1 MMTSTAFHQWCD
13 QLALPPATRD
23 LLADIRGSQPVRRVT
38 SRANNMSGTYPSD
51 KMGVTIQYESH
62 TVELWAILVMERDPD
77 VLEFYDQPHTFKLQY
92 LGKPGKKMV
101 GHYYTPDF
109 LVLRRSSAAFE
120 EWKTEAD
127 LRRLAQHSPFRYQQ
141 TEDGHWRCPPAEASA
156 QALGLSFRL
165 RSSAE
170 LNPTYVDNLSFLA
183 DYYGVP
189 LSVPHQAQTSILQR
203 IREMPGLPLSALA
216 YDGSGVR
223 PNDVYAMLAHEQLYT
238 DLYASPL
245 IQHGRVRLYLN
256 ADQARAYAHLQP
268 SHLVSHVGSPL
279 PEVAPP
285 LVTNATLLWDGRCW
299 TLVNPGETTTTLL
312 PEKGPPIQI
321 PSSFFFH
328 LLDTG
333 VITPLRPDTHP
344 PSASLEVDRLMDR
357 ASPSDLCQA
366 NERFAMVIAYLQG
379 EKDRYAGIAP
389 RTLHRWVARFREAET
404 QFGCGY
410 VGLLTRKAQQ
420 GNHAPKAPQA
430 SRDLMDTFITEQFET
445 PRHVPAAAVYR
456 AYLGK
461 SRDVTLARL
470 QTAAAVLARQGSGQ
484 DAHSVDQAGG
494 ERSYHTP
501 SADHAHNSIPQETPF
516 ARDQTVDLG
525 RTAHRGDSPAPHA
538 SALPTSLTP
547 LLGREQEA
555 QRVCSLLQRSEIRL
569 LTLTGPGGVG
579 KTRLGIHIASDLMH
593 DFANGVCF
601 VSLGPISDPELV
613 IPTIVQ
619 ALGLPEVGDAGA
631 GTAPQPLQ
639 RLNTYLQEK
648 QVLLLL
654 DNFEQVVAA
663 APALVELLTACAQVK
678 VLVTSRAVLRVS
690 GEYEC
695 PVSPLALP
703 SPKELPDARAVAQS
717 PAVALF
723 VQRAMPRLPD
733 FSLTDAN
740 AAVIAAICARLDG
753 LPLAIELAAA
763 RIKLLPPE
771 ALLARLEHRL
781 AVLTSGARGLPAR
794 QQTLRS
800 TIKWSYELL
809 SADEQHLFRRLS
821 VFVGGCTLKAVEAVC
836 NEVDHVGLHVLDGVA
851 ALLDNSLLQQ
861 TEQAGEEPH
870 FVMLETIR
878 EYGLECLAARGEREQ
893 TRCAHTSYYLELA
906 EEAEPKLSSAEREQ
920 WAHRLEREHDNFRAA
935 LSWSLEQRRGD
946 PGGRPERV
954 GGEEALRLG
963 GALWR
968 FWLLHGHLSE
978 GRQWL
983 EKALAVAVP
992 QVPSALRAKALGG
1005 AGVLAH
1011 YQGDYRQAKV
1021 LCEESLALFRE
1032 LGDKQGMVDSLNGL
1046 GLIVG
1051 QATRARNDY
1060 AVARALYEESLAI
1073 LRELG
1078 DLWGI
1083 AETHWD
1089 FARVAFYQGDYTAGN
1104 PLCEESLA
1112 IFRELGD
1119 RRRIAEILGSLGGYM
1134 AFYQGNYIIELT
1146 SMEESLAIMR
1156 ELGDRRSSARLLW
1169 ALGHAAFV
1177 QDDYAKAR
1185 TFYEEALAILQE
1197 LGVKWFIA
1205 SCLDGLA
1212 EVAVAQG
1219 QPEWAAHL
1227 LGAAALLREALGV
1240 SPPPYN
1246 LANYERAVA
1255 TTRAQLGEE
1264 RFAAA
1269 WAEGREMTLEQVLAE
1284 QGRATTPK
1292 VPTIKE
1298 PTDTVALPP
1307 TYPDELTPRE
1317 VEILRL
1323 VASGLSNAQVAEKL
1337 IISPRTV
1344 HAHVRSIYSKLG
1356 ITSRSSATRY
1366 AIDHKLI

>member
-1 MMTSTAFHQWCD
+1 MARTT
-13 QLALPPATRD
+13 
-23 LLADIRGSQPVRRVT
+23 PVVQ
-38 SRANNMSGTYPSD
+38 G
-51 KMGVTIQYESH
+51 E
-62 TVELWAILVMERDPD
+62 
-77 VLEFYDQPHTFKLQY
+77 VLIW
-92 LGKPGKKMV
+92 PG
-101 GHYYTPDF
+101 D
-109 LVLRRSSAAFE
+109 
-120 EWKTEAD
+120 
-127 LRRLAQHSPFRYQQ
+127 AQKQSL
-141 TEDGHWRCPPAEASA
+141 T
-156 QALGLSFRL
+156 
-165 RSSAE
+165 
-170 LNPTYVDNLSFLA
+170 
-183 DYYGVP
+183 
-189 LSVPHQAQTSILQR
+189 
-203 IREMPGLPLSALA
+203 
-216 YDGSGVR
+216 
-223 PNDVYAMLAHEQLYT
+223 
-238 DLYASPL
+238 
-245 IQHGRVRLYLN
+245 
-256 ADQARAYAHLQP
+256 
-268 SHLVSHVGSPL
+268 VGSPAWYAWL
-279 PEVAPP
+279 EDASTFAFVGDMGTFTARKES
-285 LVTNATLLWDGRCW
+285 TRHGGTYWKAYRKREG
-299 TLVNPGETTTTLL
+299 
-312 PEKGPPIQI
+312 K
-321 PSSFFFH
+321 
-328 LLDTG
+328 
-333 VITPLRPDTHP
+333 LR
-344 PSASLEVDRLMDR
+344 
-357 ASPSDLCQA
+357 
-366 NERFAMVIAYLQG
+366 
-379 EKDRYAGIAP
+379 
-389 RTLHRWVARFREAET
+389 
-404 QFGCGY
+404 
-410 VGLLTRKAQQ
+410 
-420 GNHAPKAPQA
+420 
-430 SRDLMDTFITEQFET
+430 
-445 PRHVPAAAVYR
+445 R

-484 DAHSVDQAGG
+484 DAHGVDQAGG

-501 SADHAHNSIPQETPF
+501 SADPAHDSIPQKTPF

-525 RTAHRGDSPAPHA
+525 RTAHRGDSPAPRA
-538 SALPTSLTP
+538 SALPTYLTP

-555 QRVCSLLQRSEIRL
+555 QIVCSLLQRSEIRL

-579 KTRLGIHIASDLMH
+579 KTRLGIQIASNLMH

-601 VSLGPISDPELV
+601 VSLAPISDPELV
-613 IPTIVQ
+613 FPTIVQ

-663 APALVELLTACAQVK
+663 APALVELLTSCAQVK
-678 VLVTSRAVLRVS
+678 VLVTSRAVLRVN

-703 SPKELPDARAVAQS
+703 SPKELSDARAVAQS

-740 AAVIAAICARLDG
+740 AAVIVGICARLDG

-781 AVLTSGARGLPAR
+781 QVLTSGARGIPAR

-800 TIKWSYELL
+800 TIKWSYDLL

-821 VFVGGCTLKAVEAVC
+821 VFVGGCTLRAVEAVC

-861 TEQAGEEPH
+861 TEQAGEEPR

-946 PGGRPERV
+946 PCGRPERV
-954 GGEEALRLG
+954 GGEEAPRLG
-963 GALWR
+963 GALWQ

-983 EKALAVAVP
+983 EKALALEVP
-992 QVPSALRAKALGG
+992 RVPSAVRAKALTG

-1011 YQGDYRQAKV
+1011 FQGDYHQAKL
-1021 LCEESLALFRE
+1021 LCEEGLALFRE
-1032 LGDKQGMVDSLNGL
+1032 LEDKRGMAASLNGL
-1046 GLIVG
+1046 GLI
-1051 QATRARNDY
+1051 ARARNDY
-1060 AVARALYEESLAI
+1060 PEARALHEESLAI

-1078 DLWGI
+1078 DTWGI
-1083 AETHWD
+1083 AEALSLL
-1089 FARVAFYQGDYTAGN
+1089 ARVAFHQGDHRAGKL
-1104 PLCEESLA
+1104 PGEEGLVL
-1112 IFRELGD
+1112 FRDSGD
-1119 RRRIAEILGSLGGYM
+1119 RRGIAQILGVQSLTALYH
-1134 AFYQGNYIIELT
+1134 GNYVTAFTLA
-1146 SMEESLAIMR
+1146 EESLAIMR
-1156 ELGDRRSSARLLW
+1156 ELGDQRHIARGLW
-1169 ALGHAAFV
+1169 SLGYVALF

-1185 TFYEEALAILQE
+1185 TFYEEALALHRE
-1197 LGVKWFIA
+1197 FGEKWFIA

-1212 EVAVAQG
+1212 EVAIAKG

-1227 LGAAALLREALGV
+1227 LAAAALLREDLGV
-1240 SPPPYN
+1240 SPPSYN
-1246 LANYERAVA
+1246 LANYERAVD

-1269 WAEGREMTLEQVLAE
+1269 WAEGRKMTLEQVLAE
-1284 QGRATTPK
+1284 QARATTPGQTST
-1292 VPTIKE
+1292 VSTIQQ
-1298 PTDTVALPP
+1298 PADTAAPPP

-1317 VEILRL
+1317 VEVLRL
-1323 VASGLSNAQVAEKL
+1323 VASGLSNAQMAEKL

-1344 HAHVRSIYSKLG
+1344 HAHVRSIYSKLF
-1356 ITSRSSATRY
+1356 ITSRSAATRY

>member
-1 MMTSTAFHQWCD
+1 MARTTQVVQGELLIWQGDD
-13 QLALPPATRD
+13 QKQSLP
-23 LLADIRGSQPVRRVT
+23 
-38 SRANNMSGTYPSD
+38 
-51 KMGVTIQYESH
+51 
-62 TVELWAILVMERDPD
+62 
-77 VLEFYDQPHTFKLQY
+77 
-92 LGKPGKKMV
+92 
-101 GHYYTPDF
+101 
-109 LVLRRSSAAFE
+109 
-120 EWKTEAD
+120 
-127 LRRLAQHSPFRYQQ
+127 
-141 TEDGHWRCPPAEASA
+141 
-156 QALGLSFRL
+156 
-165 RSSAE
+165 
-170 LNPTYVDNLSFLA
+170 
-183 DYYGVP
+183 
-189 LSVPHQAQTSILQR
+189 
-203 IREMPGLPLSALA
+203 
-216 YDGSGVR
+216 
-223 PNDVYAMLAHEQLYT
+223 
-238 DLYASPL
+238 
-245 IQHGRVRLYLN
+245 
-256 ADQARAYAHLQP
+256 
-268 SHLVSHVGSPL
+268 VGSPAWYAWL
-279 PEVAPP
+279 EDASTFAFVGDMGTFTARKES
-285 LVTNATLLWDGRCW
+285 TRHGGTYWKAYRKKEG
-299 TLVNPGETTTTLL
+299 
-312 PEKGPPIQI
+312 K
-321 PSSFFFH
+321 
-328 LLDTG
+328 
-333 VITPLRPDTHP
+333 LR
-344 PSASLEVDRLMDR
+344 
-357 ASPSDLCQA
+357 
-366 NERFAMVIAYLQG
+366 
-379 EKDRYAGIAP
+379 
-389 RTLHRWVARFREAET
+389 
-404 QFGCGY
+404 
-410 VGLLTRKAQQ
+410 
-420 GNHAPKAPQA
+420 
-430 SRDLMDTFITEQFET
+430 
-445 PRHVPAAAVYR
+445 R

-484 DAHSVDQAGG
+484 DTHSVDQAGG
-494 ERSYHTP
+494 ERSYYAL
-501 SADHAHNSIPQETPF
+501 SADTAHYIPQETPF
-516 ARDQTVDLG
+516 ARDQAVDLG
-525 RTAHRGDSPAPHA
+525 RTMYRGDSPAPRA

-555 QRVCSLLQRSEIRL
+555 QRVCSLLQRSEVHL

-579 KTRLGIHIASDLMH
+579 KTRLGIQIASDLMH

-601 VSLGPISDPELV
+601 VSLAPISDPELV
-613 IPTIVQ
+613 IPTIAQ
-619 ALGLPEVGDAGA
+619 ALGLPEVGDA

-740 AAVIAAICARLDG
+740 AVIIAAICARLDG

-781 AVLTSGARGLPAR
+781 AVLTNGTRGLPAR
-794 QQTLRS
+794 HQTLRS
-800 TIKWSYELL
+800 TIKWSYDLL
-809 SADEQHLFRRLS
+809 STDEQQLFRRLS
-821 VFVGGCTLKAVEAVC
+821 VFVGGCTLKGVEAVC
-836 NEVDHVGLHVLDGVA
+836 NEVDHVGLNVLDGVA

-861 TEQAGEEPH
+861 TEQSGEEPH

-878 EYGLECLAARGEREQ
+878 EYGRECLEASGEREEI
-893 TRCAHTSYYLELA
+893 RRAHANYSVALA
-906 EEAEPKLSSAEREQ
+906 EEAEPKLYSAEREN
-920 WAHRLEREHDNFRAA
+920 WVHRLERDYDNIRAA
-935 LSWSLEQRRGD
+935 LSWSV
-946 PGGRPERV
+946 ERK
-954 GGEEALRLG
+954 EAAMALRLG
-963 GALWR
+963 GALWQ
-968 FWLLHGHLSE
+968 FWLLQGHLSE

-983 EKALAVAVP
+983 EKALAIGVPWAGRLTGTEPGGLTTQVSSAV
-992 QVPSALRAKALGG
+992 RAKALNG

-1032 LGDKQGMVDSLNGL
+1032 QGDKRGMVASLNGL

-1073 LRELG
+1073 VRELG

-1083 AETHWD
+1083 AETLWE
-1089 FARVAFYQGDYTAGN
+1089 FARVAIYQGDYTAGN
-1104 PLCEESLA
+1104 PLWEESLT
-1112 IFRELGD
+1112 IFRGLGD

-1134 AFYQGNYIIELT
+1134 AFYQGNYTIELT

-1169 ALGHAAFV
+1169 SLGHAAFV
-1177 QDDYAKAR
+1177 KEDYAKAR

-1205 SCLDGLA
+1205 ACLDGLA
-1212 EVAVAQG
+1212 EVDVAQG
-1219 QPEWAAHL
+1219 QPAWAAHL

-1240 SPPPYN
+1240 SPPPYS
-1246 LANYERAVA
+1246 LANYERTVA

-1284 QGRATTPK
+1284 QGRTTTPGQISTM
-1292 VPTIKE
+1292 PTIQQSA
-1298 PTDTVALPP
+1298 DTSAPPP
-1307 TYPDELTPRE
+1307 TYPNELTPRE

-1323 VASGLSNAQVAEKL
+1323 VASGLSNAQMANKL

-1366 AIDHKLI
+1366 AIDHKLL

>member
-1 MMTSTAFHQWCD
+1 VERSAKQRTISV
-13 QLALPPATRD
+13 LPP
-23 LLADIRGSQPVRRVT
+23 GQPAAPGQAVT
-38 SRANNMSGTYPSD
+38 SN
-51 KMGVTIQYESH
+51 
-62 TVELWAILVMERDPD
+62 L
-77 VLEFYDQPHTFKLQY
+77 
-92 LGKPGKKMV
+92 
-101 GHYYTPDF
+101 
-109 LVLRRSSAAFE
+109 
-120 EWKTEAD
+120 
-127 LRRLAQHSPFRYQQ
+127 
-141 TEDGHWRCPPAEASA
+141 PA
-156 QALGLSFRL
+156 
-165 RSSAE
+165 
-170 LNPTYVDNLSFLA
+170 Y
-183 DYYGVP
+183 
-189 LSVPHQAQTSILQR
+189 
-203 IREMPGLPLSALA
+203 
-216 YDGSGVR
+216 
-223 PNDVYAMLAHEQLYT
+223 
-238 DLYASPL
+238 
-245 IQHGRVRLYLN
+245 
-256 ADQARAYAHLQP
+256 
-268 SHLVSHVGSPL
+268 
-279 PEVAPP
+279 
-285 LVTNATLLWDGRCW
+285 
-299 TLVNPGETTTTLL
+299 
-312 PEKGPPIQI
+312 
-321 PSSFFFH
+321 
-328 LLDTG
+328 
-333 VITPLRPDTHP
+333 
-344 PSASLEVDRLMDR
+344 
-357 ASPSDLCQA
+357 
-366 NERFAMVIAYLQG
+366 
-379 EKDRYAGIAP
+379 
-389 RTLHRWVARFREAET
+389 
-404 QFGCGY
+404 
-410 VGLLTRKAQQ
+410 
-420 GNHAPKAPQA
+420 
-430 SRDLMDTFITEQFET
+430 
-445 PRHVPAAAVYR
+445 
-456 AYLGK
+456 
-461 SRDVTLARL
+461 
-470 QTAAAVLARQGSGQ
+470 
-484 DAHSVDQAGG
+484 
-494 ERSYHTP
+494 
-501 SADHAHNSIPQETPF
+501 
-516 ARDQTVDLG
+516 
-525 RTAHRGDSPAPHA
+525 
-538 SALPTSLTP
+538 LTP

-579 KTRLGIHIASDLMH
+579 KTRLGIQIASDLMH

-601 VSLGPISDPELV
+601 VSLAPISDLELV

-663 APALVELLTACAQVK
+663 APALVELLAACAQVK
-678 VLVTSRAVLRVS
+678 VLVTSRVVLRVS

-723 VQRAMPRLPD
+723 VQRAMARLPG

-740 AAVIAAICARLDG
+740 AAIIADICARLDG

-809 SADEQHLFRRLS
+809 PANEQRLFRRLS
-821 VFVGGCTLKAVEAVC
+821 VFVGGCTLGAVEAVC
-836 NEVDHVGLHVLDGVA
+836 GEADAVALDVLDGVA
-851 ALLDNSLLQQ
+851 SLLDNNLLQQ
-861 TEQAGEEPH
+861 TEQAGDEPR

-878 EYGLECLAARGEREQ
+878 EYGRECLEASGEREEI
-893 TRCAHTSYYLELA
+893 RRAHANYSVALA
-906 EEAEPKLSSAEREQ
+906 EEAEPKLCSAEREN
-920 WAHRLEREHDNFRAA
+920 WVHRLEREHDNFRAA
-935 LSWSLEQRRGD
+935 LSCSV
-946 PGGRPERV
+946 ERK
-954 GGEEALRLG
+954 EAATALRLG

-968 FWLLHGHLSE
+968 FWLLQGHLSE

-983 EKALAVAVP
+983 EKALAIGVP
-992 QVPSALRAKALGG
+992 QTGRLIGTESRGLTTQVSSAVRAKALGG

-1032 LGDKQGMVDSLNGL
+1032 LGEKRGIATSLNGL

-1060 AVARALYEESLAI
+1060 ALARALYEESLAI
-1073 LRELG
+1073 RRELG

-1083 AETHWD
+1083 AEMLWD
-1089 FARVAFYQGDYTAGN
+1089 FARVAFYQGDYTAGS

-1119 RRRIAEILGSLGGYM
+1119 RRRIAEILGSLAGYM
-1134 AFYQGNYIIELT
+1134 AFYQGNYTIELT

-1169 ALGHAAFV
+1169 FLGHAAFV

-1185 TFYEEALAILQE
+1185 TFYAEALAILQE
-1197 LGVKWFIA
+1197 LGIKWFIA

-1219 QPEWAAHL
+1219 QPERAAHL
-1227 LGAAALLREALGV
+1227 LGAAALLREALGA

-1246 LANYERAVA
+1246 LANYERAVD

-1269 WAEGREMTLEQVLAE
+1269 WAEGQEMTLKQVLAE
-1284 QGRATTPK
+1284 QARATTPGQTPT
-1292 VPTIKE
+1292 VPTIQQ
-1298 PTDTVALPP
+1298 PTDTVALPL
-1307 TYPDELTPRE
+1307 TYPDELTSRE

-1366 AIDHKLI
+1366 AIDHKLL

>member
-1 MMTSTAFHQWCD
+1 MARTTPVVQGELLIWQGND
-13 QLALPPATRD
+13 QKQSLP
-23 LLADIRGSQPVRRVT
+23 
-38 SRANNMSGTYPSD
+38 
-51 KMGVTIQYESH
+51 
-62 TVELWAILVMERDPD
+62 
-77 VLEFYDQPHTFKLQY
+77 
-92 LGKPGKKMV
+92 
-101 GHYYTPDF
+101 
-109 LVLRRSSAAFE
+109 
-120 EWKTEAD
+120 
-127 LRRLAQHSPFRYQQ
+127 
-141 TEDGHWRCPPAEASA
+141 
-156 QALGLSFRL
+156 
-165 RSSAE
+165 
-170 LNPTYVDNLSFLA
+170 
-183 DYYGVP
+183 
-189 LSVPHQAQTSILQR
+189 
-203 IREMPGLPLSALA
+203 
-216 YDGSGVR
+216 
-223 PNDVYAMLAHEQLYT
+223 
-238 DLYASPL
+238 
-245 IQHGRVRLYLN
+245 
-256 ADQARAYAHLQP
+256 
-268 SHLVSHVGSPL
+268 VGSPAWYAWL
-279 PEVAPP
+279 EDASTFAFVGDMGTFTARKES
-285 LVTNATLLWDGRCW
+285 TRHGSTYWKAYRKREG
-299 TLVNPGETTTTLL
+299 
-312 PEKGPPIQI
+312 K
-321 PSSFFFH
+321 
-328 LLDTG
+328 
-333 VITPLRPDTHP
+333 LR
-344 PSASLEVDRLMDR
+344 
-357 ASPSDLCQA
+357 
-366 NERFAMVIAYLQG
+366 
-379 EKDRYAGIAP
+379 
-389 RTLHRWVARFREAET
+389 
-404 QFGCGY
+404 
-410 VGLLTRKAQQ
+410 
-420 GNHAPKAPQA
+420 
-430 SRDLMDTFITEQFET
+430 
-445 PRHVPAAAVYR
+445 R

-470 QTAAAVLARQGSGQ
+470 QTAAAVLAGQGSGL
-484 DAHSVDQAGG
+484 DAHGVDQAGG
-494 ERSYHTP
+494 ERSYHAP
-501 SADHAHNSIPQETPF
+501 SADPAHDSIPQETPF

-525 RTAHRGDSPAPHA
+525 RTAHREDSPAPRA
-538 SALPTSLTP
+538 SALPTYLTP

-555 QRVCSLLQRSEIRL
+555 QIVCSLLQRSEIRL

-579 KTRLGIHIASDLMH
+579 KTRLGIQIASDLMH

-601 VSLGPISDPELV
+601 VSLAPISDPELV
-613 IPTIVQ
+613 IPTIAQ
-619 ALGLPEVGDAGA
+619 ALGLPEVGDA

-740 AAVIAAICARLDG
+740 AVIIAAICARLDG

-794 QQTLRS
+794 QQTLRD
-800 TIKWSYELL
+800 TIKWSYDLL
-809 SADEQHLFRRLS
+809 SADEQRLFRRLS
-821 VFVGGCTLKAVEAVC
+821 VFVGGYTLKAVEAVC
-836 NEVDHVGLHVLDGVA
+836 NEVDHVGLHELDGVA

-861 TEQAGEEPH
+861 TEQAGEEPR

-878 EYGLECLAARGEREQ
+878 EYGRECLEASGEREEI
-893 TRCAHTSYYLELA
+893 RRAHANYSVALA
-906 EEAEPKLSSAEREQ
+906 EEAEPKLCSAEREN
-920 WAHRLEREHDNFRAA
+920 WVHRLERDYDNIRAA
-935 LSWSLEQRRGD
+935 LSWSV
-946 PGGRPERV
+946 ERK
-954 GGEEALRLG
+954 EAATALRLG
-963 GALWR
+963 GALWQ
-968 FWLLHGHLSE
+968 FWLLQGHLSE

-983 EKALAVAVP
+983 EKALAIGVP
-992 QVPSALRAKALGG
+992 QPGRLADTESEGLTTQVSSAVRAKALNG

-1032 LGDKQGMVDSLNGL
+1032 LGDKRGMVTSLNGL

-1060 AVARALYEESLAI
+1060 AVAQALYEESLAI
-1073 LRELG
+1073 VRELG

-1083 AETHWD
+1083 AETLWD
-1089 FARVAFYQGDYTAGN
+1089 FARVTFYQGDYTAGN
-1104 PLCEESLA
+1104 PLWEESLA

-1134 AFYQGNYIIELT
+1134 AFYQGNYTTELT
-1146 SMEESLAIMR
+1146 SMEESLTIMR

-1197 LGVKWFIA
+1197 LGVKWLIA
-1205 SCLDGLA
+1205 ACLDGLA

-1246 LANYERAVA
+1246 LANYERTVA

-1284 QGRATTPK
+1284 QARATTPGQTST
-1292 VPTIKE
+1292 VSTIQQ

-1317 VEILRL
+1317 AEILRL

-1366 AIDHKLI
+1366 AIDHKLL